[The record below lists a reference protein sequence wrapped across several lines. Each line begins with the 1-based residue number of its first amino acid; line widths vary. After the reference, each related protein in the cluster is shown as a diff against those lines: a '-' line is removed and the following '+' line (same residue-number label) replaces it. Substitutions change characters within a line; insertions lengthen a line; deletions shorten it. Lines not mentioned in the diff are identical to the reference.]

1 MDANATLALALTP
14 FMKFTEAQLESA
26 IIELLGAEGYPH
38 VSGELGERSSSCVSS
53 IKDVATKDGAG
64 APSLPRVLLHADL
77 RAFLTKQYAADYI
90 TPQEIGAVIKQLE
103 AYSGADLYESNKAI
117 MKLVSDG
124 FLLKRE
130 DRNQKDLYIQLID
143 YSELVAFREPKTGEV
158 PTILAEDFGEYNAA
172 GATSSH
178 NIFKIVNQ
186 LEIVGYEKRIP
197 DGILYINGLPLVVFE
212 FKSAIREDATIHD
225 AYVQLTTR
233 YRRDIPEL
241 LKYNAL
247 SVISD
252 GVNNKVGSL
261 FAPYEFFYAWR
272 KTDGGDLVEVDG
284 INSLYS
290 MIQGLFHKSR
300 LLDVIRNYIYFPD
313 TSRREDKIVCR
324 YPQYYAATKLYQ
336 NILLHRKTDSGRDG
350 APTPSYS
357 MMKDAAGATR
367 LPDGKGGTYFGATG
381 CGKSYTM
388 LFLARLLM
396 KSVDLASPTIVLIT
410 DRTDLDDQLSGTFTN
425 AKGFIGDESVISVE
439 SRDHLR
445 ELLKGRTS
453 GGVFLTTI
461 HKFTEDTELLT
472 ERTNVIVI
480 SDEAHRSQVNL
491 DQKLKITEDG
501 VKRTFGFAKYLH
513 DSLPNAT
520 YVGFTGTPI
529 DATLDVFGEVVDAY
543 TMTESVADEITVPIV
558 YEGRAAKVILDNSK
572 LEAIEKYYDEC
583 AGRGASDYAIEDSK
597 KTMAHMGAILG
608 DPKRI
613 EALAADFVEHYEK
626 RVSEG
631 STVAGK
637 AMFVSSSRQIAYDFY
652 KAVIAFLGER
662 SSSCVTLRD
671 FDDVAGATSLPDS
684 LTRSF
689 GAAEEWHRR
698 NLPHRDKEGL
708 IQSLTFRLAD
718 SMPKHVLEKMEA
730 ELTRFAEDQQAL
742 ERRKKMQFYLDQ
754 GVGSCALNQPEVA
767 QCVMD
772 ALRHHDG
779 ERYRLLAWSIMPN
792 HVHVLIQAYGE
803 VAKIVQS
810 WKSYTGKWALKR
822 NRRLELGIP
831 SEQESFW
838 QMEYWDRFIRNE
850 EHFNQTLDYILRNPV
865 NAGLDQNA
873 TAHLYTGHTGNG
885 RTKLELHPSQIKMV
899 MTRGK
904 DDEKALYHLLG
915 NKEERKKLD
924 VQFKKAESN
933 FKVAIVVD
941 MWLTGFDVPFLDTI
955 YIDKP
960 IQRHNLIQ
968 TISRVNR
975 KFENKKKGLVVDY
988 IGIKKQMN
996 MALAHYSKADSSNI
1010 EEIEASIIV
1019 VKDHLDLL
1027 GRLFH
1032 SFDTTPYFS
1041 GTPIAQLDCLN
1052 RAAEF
1057 VQLTEKIEMR
1067 TMFLVKRLKA
1077 AYDICS
1083 GSDAFTETERD
1094 HIHFYLAVRA
1104 IVAKLTK
1111 GEAPDSAQM
1120 NAKVREMI
1128 SEALK
1133 SDGIEEIFKLGEDGA
1148 TEIDIFGD
1156 DYLAKIEKIK
1166 LPNTKIK
1173 LLQQLLKRAIED
1185 FKKINKVKG
1194 VDFTKQF
1201 QALVNKYNER
1211 DEKDVLRSEVLE
1223 GFSEEMIELIH
1234 ALQKEK
1240 ESFGEMGIDLEEK
1253 SFYDILKSLAH
1264 KYDFEYPEDKLI
1276 KLAKEVK
1283 TEVDD
1288 KAKYIDWN
1296 QRDDIKA
1303 ELRAGLIVLLAE
1315 NGYPPVDRDEVYKE
1329 IFEQAEN
1336 FKKYQ
1341 SLR

>member
-1 MDANATLALALTP
+1 
-14 FMKFTEAQLESA
+14 MKFTEAQLESA

-38 VSGELGERSSSCVSS
+38 VLGEAIDRQPQEVL
-53 IKDVATKDGAG
+53 IK
-64 APSLPRVLLHADL
+64 ADL
-77 RAFLTKQYAADYI
+77 RVFLSRQYAADHI
-90 TPQEIGAVIKQLE
+90 TPQEIEAVIKQLE
-103 AYSGADLYESNKAI
+103 AYSAADLYESNKAI

-130 DRNQKDLYIQLID
+130 DRSQKDLYIQLID
-143 YSELVAFREPKTGEV
+143 YSALVAFREPKSGEV
-158 PTILAEDFGEYNAA
+158 PSIVAEDAA
-172 GATSSH
+172 VYRVTR

-186 LEIVGYEKRIP
+186 LEILGYEKRIP

-212 FKSAIREDATIHD
+212 FKSAVREEINIHE
-225 AYVQLTTR
+225 AYKQLTVR
-233 YRRDIPEL
+233 YKRDIPDL

-247 SVISD
+247 CVISD
-252 GVNNKVGSL
+252 GVNNKVGSH
-261 FAPYEFFYAWR
+261 FSPYEFFYAWR
-272 KTDGGDLVEVDG
+272 KTDGGDLVEKDG

-290 MIQGLFHKSR
+290 MIQGLFHKTR
-300 LLDVIRNYIYFPD
+300 LLDVIRNFVYFPD
-313 TSRREDKIVCR
+313 TSRREEKIVCR
-324 YPQYYAATKLYQ
+324 YPQYYAATKLYR
-336 NILLHRKTDSGRDG
+336 NILRH
-350 APTPSYS
+350 
-357 MMKDAAGATR
+357 MKPYG
-367 LPDGKGGTYFGATG
+367 DGKGGTYFGATG

-410 DRTDLDDQLSGTFTN
+410 DRTDLDDQLSGLFTN
-425 AKGFIGDESVISVE
+425 GKGYIGDESVISVE

-445 ELLKGRTS
+445 KLLKGRNS

-461 HKFTEDTELLT
+461 HKFTEDTALLT
-472 ERTNVIVI
+472 DRTNVICI

-572 LEAIEKYYDEC
+572 LQEIEKYYDEC
-583 AGRGASDYAIEDSK
+583 AEAGASDYAIEDSK
-597 KTMAHMGAILG
+597 KTMANMGAILG
-608 DPKRI
+608 DSQRI
-613 EALAADFVEHYEK
+613 ATLAADFVAHYEK

-637 AMFVSSSRQIAYDFY
+637 AIFVSSSRQIAYDLY
-652 KAVIAFLGER
+652 KQVIA
-662 SSSCVTLRD
+662 LRPEWAE
-671 FDDVAGATSLPDS
+671 VRVCAEGVELSEKQRKEILP
-684 LTRSF
+684 
-689 GAAEEWHRR
+689 
-698 NLPHRDKEGL
+698 
-708 IQSLTFRLAD
+708 
-718 SMPKHVLEKMEA
+718 ME
-730 ELTRFAEDQQAL
+730 F
-742 ERRKKMQFYLDQ
+742 
-754 GVGSCALNQPEVA
+754 
-767 QCVMD
+767 
-772 ALRHHDG
+772 
-779 ERYRLLAWSIMPN
+779 
-792 HVHVLIQAYGE
+792 
-803 VAKIVQS
+803 
-810 WKSYTGKWALKR
+810 
-822 NRRLELGIP
+822 
-831 SEQESFW
+831 
-838 QMEYWDRFIRNE
+838 
-850 EHFNQTLDYILRNPV
+850 
-865 NAGLDQNA
+865 
-873 TAHLYTGHTGNG
+873 
-885 RTKLELHPSQIKMV
+885 IKMV
-899 MTRGK
+899 MTRGQ
-904 DDEKALYHLLG
+904 DDEKTLYNLLG
-915 NKEERKKLD
+915 NKDERKKFD
-924 VQFKKAESN
+924 TQFKKAESN
-933 FKVAIVVD
+933 FKIAIVVD

-960 IQRHNLIQ
+960 VQRHNLIQ

-975 KFENKKKGLVVDY
+975 KFENKQKGLVVDY

-996 MALAHYSKADSSNI
+996 LALAHYSKADSGNI
-1010 EEIEASIIV
+1010 EEVEASITV
-1019 VKDHLDLL
+1019 VRDHLDLL
-1027 GRLFH
+1027 ARIFH
-1032 SFDTTPYFS
+1032 QFDTKPYFKGS
-1041 GTPIAQLDCLN
+1041 PVEQLHCLN
-1052 RAAEF
+1052 LAAEY
-1057 VQLTEKIEMR
+1057 VQLTDKIEKR
-1067 TMFLVKRLKA
+1067 VMFLVKRLKA

-1083 GSDAFTETERD
+1083 GSDAFTESERD
-1094 HIHFYLAVRA
+1094 HVHFYLAVRS

-1120 NAKVREMI
+1120 NAKVRKMI

-1148 TEIDIFGD
+1148 KEIDIFGD

-1185 FKKINKVKG
+1185 FKKVNKIKG

-1223 GFSEEMIELIH
+1223 GFSEEMIELIK

-1264 KYDFEYPEDKLI
+1264 KYDFDYPEDKLI

-1283 TEVDD
+1283 TVVDD
-1288 KAKYIDWN
+1288 KAKYTDWS
-1296 QRDDIKA
+1296 QRADIKA
-1303 ELRAGLIVLLAE
+1303 ELKVDLIILLAE

-1341 SLR
+1341 GARSSLLG